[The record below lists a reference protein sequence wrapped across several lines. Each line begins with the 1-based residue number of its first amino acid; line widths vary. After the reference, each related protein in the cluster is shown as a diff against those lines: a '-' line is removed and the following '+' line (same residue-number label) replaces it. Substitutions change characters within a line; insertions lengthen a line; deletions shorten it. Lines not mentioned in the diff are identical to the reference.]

1 VAALLQDSEVL
12 VADALNFFNGAL
24 TQLASAEHAVIGH
37 FASTESVGRPGFC
50 SSAHGSDMS
59 FGHKLSDEQTRHQP
73 QSSELMERIL
83 VVEDDLSVQ
92 RILKRLFESEG
103 FAVEMQSDGQAG
115 LDSFYGDAPSATI
128 LDLNLPKLSGKHLC
142 RTMKATAPSIPII
155 VLTASCDLHDKVAL
169 LEMGA
174 DDYMTKPFSPRE
186 LLARLRVAL
195 RHTKLPARVRPVVFD
210 GIVVDFG
217 KVEVTRN
224 RTSVELTAH
233 EFKTLQFFIQNP
245 DRVITRA
252 ELLKQVCGYGDGYT
266 TTRSI
271 DNHIMKLRH
280 KLEEDPGCPTH
291 FRTVP
296 RLGYKFTF

>member
-1 VAALLQDSEVL
+1 
-12 VADALNFFNGAL
+12 
-24 TQLASAEHAVIGH
+24 
-37 FASTESVGRPGFC
+37 
-50 SSAHGSDMS
+50 M
-59 FGHKLSDEQTRHQP
+59 
-73 QSSELMERIL
+73 
-83 VVEDDLSVQ
+83 VEDDPSVQ
-92 RILKRLFESEG
+92 RILKRLFEAEG
-103 FAVEMQSDGQAG
+103 LAVETYSDGRAG
-115 LDSFYGDAPSATI
+115 LDSFHADAPSATI
-128 LDLNLPKLSGKHLC
+128 LDLNLPELSGRHLC
-142 RTMKATAPSIPII
+142 QEMKATAPSVPII
-155 VLTASCDLHDKVAL
+155 ILSASCELHDKVAL

-195 RHTKLPARVRPVVFD
+195 RHTKLPTRASQVVFD

-224 RTSVELTAH
+224 GTPVELTAH

-266 TTRSI
+266 NSRSI

-280 KLEEDPGCPTH
+280 KLEKDPGCPTRL
-291 FRTVP
+291 RTVP
-296 RLGYKFTF
+296 RLGYRFAL